1 MSKYHPMAILLK
13 FEGYPP
19 AVIISVFLHLCL
31 LVFIFGR
38 NVRPSDYVT
47 IEDPVIVTAT
57 AVDVNPQRLRRLER
71 IQEEQAADA
80 ARQRQEQEARAR
92 REQEERARQER
103 QAQQQREAQQ
113 AQERADAEQRQ
124 REAAERERLANAEA
138 ERQRQADETQ
148 RRAEEERAREQQ
160 RLAQEQAA
168 REAQSNQVASENTV
182 VAEFAAIIKRIIS
195 QNWQIP
201 PSARNGMMATVEL
214 RLVPTGEVVG
224 ATIIKSSGD
233 GVFDRSVM
241 QAVERA
247 DRFPELQDL
256 DRSLF
261 DRNFRTFTLVF
272 RPEDLLR

>member
-1 MSKYHPMAILLK
+1 MSKFHPLAILLR

-19 AVIISVFLHLCL
+19 AVVASLFLHGL
-31 LVFIFGR
+31 LLLFILGR
-38 NVRPSDYVT
+38 TVSPSDYVT

-57 AVDVNPQRLRRLER
+57 AVDVNPQRLRRIER
-71 IQEEQAADA
+71 LQQEEAAA
-80 ARQRQEQEARAR
+80 ARQRQQDQERQRQAQEARAR
-92 REQEERARQER
+92 QER
-103 QAQQQREAQQ
+103 EVQQ
-113 AQERADAEQRQ
+113 A
-124 REAAERERLANAEA
+124 RERAEA
-138 ERQRQADETQ
+138 ERQQQAQADAERRRQAEAEAQ
-148 RRAEEERAREQQ
+148 RQRDAEAARQRAAEQQRQQEQQ

-168 REAQSNQVASENTV
+168 REAEASQQASDNLIVAQYAN
-182 VAEFAAIIKRIIS
+182 IIKRLIS

-224 ATIIKSSGD
+224 ATIIQASGD
-233 GVFDRSVM
+233 PVFDRSVL

-247 DRFPELQDL
+247 GSFTELQDL
-256 DRSLF
+256 AQQDRSLF